1 MTQQAQIKQPR
12 GNKAERRYLE
22 FMNELYTLKQFS
34 RRDMEEKYAISR
46 SLCTSLY
53 RMDYLVIV
61 GKPYKGTTIW
71 EWIGPQPTIDLAHNI
86 IIEHRKLMKE
96 HRRSKRVERQTT
108 QLTIKPI
115 KRIERVATMPV
126 RVQEEPIHDTSNSK
140 MFLLMAVGLVIGFM
154 IATII
159 WK

>member
-1 MTQQAQIKQPR
+1 MREQTKIKQAR

-34 RRDMEEKYAISR
+34 RRDMEEKYSISR

-53 RMDYLVIV
+53 RKDYLVIV
-61 GKPYKGTTIW
+61 GKNYNGSSIW
-71 EWIGPQPTIDLAHNI
+71 KWIGPEPTIELAHNI
-86 IIEHRKLMKE
+86 IEEHRKQMKE
-96 HRRSKRVERQTT
+96 RRRMKRIEKQST
-108 QLTIKPI
+108 QLSIKPI
-115 KRIERVATMPV
+115 RKAPV
-126 RVQEEPIHDTSNSK
+126 FTHKPIVHEAECDTSNSK
-140 MFLLMAVGLVIGFM
+140 MLLILAVGAMVGFM